1 MKVLMVVCHPVP
13 ESYVLAV
20 AAKAR
25 EAVAAAGHAV
35 DWLDLHAEN
44 FDPVMGA
51 DERRRYNDM
60 TRNDHPLPGHAARLA
75 EAEALV
81 VIYPTWWYC
90 LPAMLK
96 GWFDRV
102 FTPGLAFAV
111 SPDNAPIRPLLTNI
125 TRCAVITTCGAPRW
139 WSILVGHPG
148 KKTVLRGLRALFARR
163 CRTLF
168 LAHYL
173 MDISTPASRAAFLDR
188 VAPRL
193 PAFLGPA

>member
-60 TRNDHPLPGHAARLA
+60 TRN
-75 EAEALV
+75 
-81 VIYPTWWYC
+81 
-90 LPAMLK
+90 
-96 GWFDRV
+96 
-102 FTPGLAFAV
+102 
-111 SPDNAPIRPLLTNI
+111 
-125 TRCAVITTCGAPRW
+125 
-139 WSILVGHPG
+139 
-148 KKTVLRGLRALFARR
+148 
-163 CRTLF
+163 
-168 LAHYL
+168 
-173 MDISTPASRAAFLDR
+173 
-188 VAPRL
+188 
-193 PAFLGPA
+193 